1 MDLGTACVLRAGR
14 KHKGR
19 PMVWETCKVC
29 EEGSHNQL
37 TYFIN
42 FHSIY
47 ILTCLD
53 TCCPLTHPTPS
64 HPHHHF
70 LPCMQEQARGEH
82 SWPAPP
88 SRGMGY
94 LWQVPVEQP
103 WLVSA
108 ATVMLV
114 STHLLTRGSGR
125 LEGVGKEDGYEGQH
139 SGGLEAKEAHAI
151 SQQMDTG
158 LNNFQSLPF
167 PSGCGLDP
175 SSHNH
180 LLLALADVNSPSFTL
195 ACH

>member
-1 MDLGTACVLRAGR
+1 
-14 KHKGR
+14 
-19 PMVWETCKVC
+19 MVWETHKVR
-29 EEGSHNQL
+29 EEESHNRL

-53 TCCPLTHPTPS
+53 MRRPLTHPAPS
-64 HPHHHF
+64 RPHHHF
-70 LPCMQEQARGEH
+70 LPCMQEQAGGER

-94 LWQVPVEQP
+94 LRRVPVERP
-103 WLVSA
+103 RLVSA
-108 ATVMLV
+108 AAVTPV
-114 STHLLTRGSGR
+114 STHLLTGGSGR
-125 LEGVGKEDGYEGQH
+125 LEGVGKEDGYEGQR

-151 SQQMDTG
+151 SQRMDTG
-158 LNNFQSLPF
+158 LDDFQTLPF

-175 SSHNH
+175 SGHDH

-195 ACH
+195 TCH